1 VESEN
6 DNRNQNAIRISFRF
20 FFEFRA
26 PLGICA
32 HGNAFGNLEQL
43 NGKTF
48 TLDCNVIRTDVFL
61 NGWNIHPPGERTK
74 PNPTRCGRHK
84 LTYRGNK
91 NETSKAAS
99 AFDWDQDAANLAAPL
114 WHPEN
119 IFQKK
124 CCHIHWHHSAPLV
137 AATIML
143 FSVWHSFVAPIL
155 LLRPNC
161 DHFFMAKVSAKEA
174 GNEK

>member
-1 VESEN
+1 MTWKAKTITEIKMQFAFPSV
-6 DNRNQNAIRISFRF
+6 F

-119 IFQKK
+119 IFQK
-124 CCHIHWHHSAPLV
+124 SF
-137 AATIML
+137 ATYIGTTR
-143 FSVWHSFVAPIL
+143 HL
-155 LLRPNC
+155 L
-161 DHFFMAKVSAKEA
+161 
-174 GNEK
+174 

>member
-1 VESEN
+1 MTWKAKTITEIKMQFAFPSVFFRVSSSA
-6 DNRNQNAIRISFRF
+6 RHLRAWKRIWKFGAIKWQNIYI
-20 FFEFRA
+20 
-26 PLGICA
+26 
-32 HGNAFGNLEQL
+32 
-43 NGKTF
+43 
-48 TLDCNVIRTDVFL
+48 DCNVIRTDVFL

-119 IFQKK
+119 IFQK
-124 CCHIHWHHSAPLV
+124 SF
-137 AATIML
+137 ATYIGTTR
-143 FSVWHSFVAPIL
+143 HL
-155 LLRPNC
+155 L
-161 DHFFMAKVSAKEA
+161 
-174 GNEK
+174 